1 MPIPRGW
8 RDEITATCVSSREPG
23 SSGCPEYVARGHN
36 GAGWPTPVQYGV
48 PAVRRRHGTAG
59 RGPLDPAARP
69 LRPAPPGSPGAAR
82 NDPWEAI
89 PRRRHGMQS
98 RHEGEIRR
106 AGRSGHSGAR
116 RLERRAQP
124 ADAAAFFFTRTFQI
138 EGGQA
143 GDDLIGGGALGPSI
157 GLGGQAIDIVVQL
170 SQDDD
175 QPPAFDV
182 LGRGVQRDSRPEIFE
197 DILEARQG
205 QVRVLGQHPFA
216 MRVQGFARE
225 PQPSPD
231 GFVTGREW
239 KGVEARRPGVA
250 RTILQ
255 HAVARSRFASENR
268 ETGRGSEGR
277 MSHA

>member
-1 MPIPRGW
+1 
-8 RDEITATCVSSREPG
+8 
-23 SSGCPEYVARGHN
+23 
-36 GAGWPTPVQYGV
+36 
-48 PAVRRRHGTAG
+48 
-59 RGPLDPAARP
+59 
-69 LRPAPPGSPGAAR
+69 
-82 NDPWEAI
+82 
-89 PRRRHGMQS
+89 MQS

-197 DILEARQG
+197 DVLEARQG

-255 HAVARSRFASENR
+255 HAAAQSRFASENR

>member
-1 MPIPRGW
+1 M
-8 RDEITATCVSSREPG
+8 EPPG
-23 SSGCPEYVARGHN
+23 E
-36 GAGWPTPVQYGV
+36 
-48 PAVRRRHGTAG
+48 VRWTQ
-59 RGPLDPAARP
+59 
-69 LRPAPPGSPGAAR
+69 RPARCGQRRLDRQGAAR
-82 NDPWEAI
+82 NDPWESNPATA
-89 PRRRHGMQS
+89 PRDAKSAR
-98 RHEGEIRR
+98 
-106 AGRSGHSGAR
+106 GRDPPCGTERTFRSAAPGTQGAASGRG
-116 RLERRAQP
+116 RLLFHA
-124 ADAAAFFFTRTFQI
+124 TFQI

-170 SQDDD
+170 AQDDD

-197 DILEARQG
+197 DVLEARQG

-255 HAVARSRFASENR
+255 HAAARSRFASENR